1 MYSGAWGGSEDLWYG
16 CAMQLLA
23 DGYQVTANV
32 CEWHEPV
39 QKLDDL
45 VKAEGEL
52 SLRPQDHDPSLGI
65 LQRIARRL
73 RPYRPSSWLQSARPD
88 LVVMSLSG
96 HHQGAEWMAA
106 CKAAG
111 LRYIIVVQAVGDGI
125 WLDAATAVIMR
136 QNYEGA
142 HHCYFVSNGNLD
154 QVRNQIAS
162 PLNNASV
169 ARNPFNVSF
178 DAHPEWPGEE
188 KTIIAC
194 VGRLHSVSK
203 GQDILFSVLSQ
214 KKWKERPI
222 EIRMYGGGP
231 DESTLRELQRMYDL
245 QNVTF
250 AGFQKDV
257 EQIWRECHALVLPSR
272 YEGLPLA
279 IVEAMLCGRPCIVT
293 DVAGNS
299 ELMEDDISGFV
310 AAAPRVKYLDEA
322 MERAWRRR
330 SEWKS
335 IGELAAER
343 VRQFIP
349 PNPISVFSQSI
360 IETAEKKQA

>member
-1 MYSGAWGGSEDLWYG
+1 
-16 CAMQLLA
+16 
-23 DGYQVTANV
+23 
-32 CEWHEPV
+32 
-39 QKLDDL
+39 
-45 VKAEGEL
+45 
-52 SLRPQDHDPSLGI
+52 
-65 LQRIARRL
+65 
-73 RPYRPSSWLQSARPD
+73 
-88 LVVMSLSG
+88 
-96 HHQGAEWMAA
+96 
-106 CKAAG
+106 
-111 LRYIIVVQAVGDGI
+111 
-125 WLDAATAVIMR
+125 
-136 QNYEGA
+136 
-142 HHCYFVSNGNLD
+142 
-154 QVRNQIAS
+154 
-162 PLNNASV
+162 
-169 ARNPFNVSF
+169 
-178 DAHPEWPGEE
+178 
-188 KTIIAC
+188 
-194 VGRLHSVSK
+194 
-203 GQDILFSVLSQ
+203 
-214 KKWKERPI
+214 
-222 EIRMYGGGP
+222 MYGGGP